1 MAGEISSLGIGSS
14 GVLSADTISKLK
26 DNDKT
31 LTVKPIENKIELNEK
46 KIKSLDLLSS
56 LSTTL
61 EGSASSLK
69 DDSLYEK
76 RTVSGNNSGVEVT
89 VKDGVGI
96 QDFSISDVAL
106 AKKSVVQSGTFSSSD
121 DKIASDSGTYNLHID
136 GTDYKIDYDSDMTY
150 DDLKT
155 KINDIAGDDV
165 TASILQLSDDKY
177 SLIITSDKTG
187 KDQQIGL
194 VDLDGNIDD
203 SLKDDILK
211 SDAFNDKS
219 DSIATGDGSLTIKVG
234 DDSFDFDYTDS
245 TSLQDL
251 ADMINDDTDA
261 SADVFASIIKN
272 KDNKYELVLT
282 AKNPGEDKD
291 ISIKDNSDDKNLST
305 KLTDNSTADSGDATD
320 IQTARDATFKYNGI
334 ELTRSTNKI
343 DDIKFGI
350 TIKLQTEDA
359 SANISISQD
368 AQPIKDELEA
378 FVDSFNS
385 MQKQLDA
392 MTLAD
397 VDAGKI
403 GLFNG
408 NNSINSIGRDLK
420 TLLTSR
426 DSNTNEGLS
435 QFGISLGRNGKL
447 TFDSSVFDKKMSD
460 DPEGVKNF
468 FSGKTTVNDND
479 SITRTDGI
487 FKKLYNKINS
497 FTSTNGT
504 ITTINN
510 GLSKESSQ
518 LEVSKQRAL
527 DFLNSR
533 YDSMTARYAAYDSII
548 SQMNNSFSSLKQ
560 QIEMAVNGN

>member
-211 SDAFNDKS
+211 SDAFDDKS

-305 KLTDNSTADSGDATD
+305 KLTDNSTTDSGDATD

-533 YDSMTARYAAYDSII
+533 YDSMTARYAAYDGII

-560 QIEMAVNGN
+560 QIEMAVNGK